1 MLCEKPIKKWR
12 IQENKPRI
20 LFVIVKKKYE
30 FFYLIKAKSYK
41 LK

>member
-1 MLCEKPIKKWR
+1 MLCEKPIKNGK
-12 IQENKPRI
+12 ENKPRI
-20 LFVIVKKKYE
+20 LFVIVKKKNE